1 MPYYIAPMSA
11 FVRAPFLL
19 TFLLVLPPVGLSSE
33 TLVVPVFD
41 EEMSVTR
48 YVAEG
53 DSLVLW
59 IAPGFGTS
67 ERVTQVA
74 RELAAAGIEVWHVDL
89 AESLFLPGSTST
101 MRALDGRYVAGLVT
115 YAGTSTGKHVTLLS
129 RSYGAL
135 PVLRGARKWQL
146 RQQSGDASGA
156 ELSGAIL
163 FSPELYS
170 EIPPLGLPPVFDPI
184 VDATNIPLMLYQ
196 GERRNNR
203 WQFGELVTRLQA
215 GGAQVHTRILPG
227 VTGLFHE
234 GDTAPQTLATWRGIA
249 PELTRV
255 IRLLETTKTPLV
267 ARELAPSP
275 PESGAALDISLQPF
289 RGHPVPSPLDLP
301 DVTGRQVRYD
311 DYRGKVTVVNFWA
324 SWCGP
329 CVEEIP
335 ALNRLRERMSDSAFE
350 LVSVDYAEDRARVK
364 AFLEQVEVDFRVL
377 LDSDGSTAA
386 SWGALVFP
394 STFVIGPDGRL
405 VYGVNGAIQ
414 WDSDEVVGALRQLL
428 DDGSSP

>member
-1 MPYYIAPMSA
+1 MSA
-11 FVRAPFLL
+11 FVRGPLLL
-19 TFLLVLPPVGLSSE
+19 TLLLVLAPVGLASE
-33 TLVVPVFD
+33 PLVVPVFD
-41 EEMSVTR
+41 EEMSLTR

-53 DSLVLW
+53 DTLVLW
-59 IAPGFGTS
+59 IAPAFGTS

-74 RELAAAGIEVWHVDL
+74 SELAAAGIEVWHVDL
-89 AESLFLPGSTST
+89 AENLFLPGSTST
-101 MRALDGRYVAGLVT
+101 MRALDGRYIAGLVAH
-115 YAGTSTGKHVTLLS
+115 AGASTGKQVTLLS

-135 PVLRGARKWQL
+135 PVLRGARQWQL
-146 RQQSGDASGA
+146 RRQAGDASGA

-184 VDATNIPLMLYQ
+184 VDATTIPLMLYQ

-203 WQFGELVTRLQA
+203 WQFGELVTRLRA
-215 GGAQVHTRILPG
+215 GGAQVYTRILPG

-234 GDTAPQTLATWRGIA
+234 DDTAPQTLATWRGIA
-249 PELTRV
+249 PELARV
-255 IRLLETTKTPLV
+255 IRLLESTGTPLV
-267 ARELAPSP
+267 AGELAPSP

-289 RGHPVPSPLDLP
+289 TGDPVPPPLDLP

-335 ALNRLRERMSDSAFE
+335 ALNRLRERMRDSAFE

-364 AFLEQVEVDFRVL
+364 AFLEQVKVDFPVL

-386 SWGALVFP
+386 RWGVLVFP
-394 STFVIGPDGRL
+394 STFVIGPDGRV

-414 WDSDEVVGALRQLL
+414 WDSDEVVGTLRKLL
-428 DDGSSP
+428 DDGSRP